1 MASVPSVP
9 KEITAFDRLT
19 WQKVLVLF
27 FDLISYHVVTGNI
40 NHLLVSLHE
49 DVDFL
54 VQTEK
59 VPKAIVI
66 FLSYL
71 GMIET
76 PDDIFRSD
84 ILIS

>member
-1 MASVPSVP
+1 M
-9 KEITAFDRLT
+9 
-19 WQKVLVLF
+19 
-27 FDLISYHVVTGNI
+27 TGNI
-40 NHLLVSLHE
+40 NHLLVGLHE

-76 PDDIFRSD
+76 PDDMLRSD